1 LIGTPLSLIALL
13 TTAAFG
19 ETRHLDRY
27 DTIVVGAGHNGL
39 ACAGLLARGGQKV
52 LVLEAADEPG
62 GLAATRE
69 FHPGYKT
76 SVAHSIGHLSA
87 ALVDALDLESHGY
100 ESAVCEL
107 PLVGLDESGSHVT
120 ITSDAVKGV
129 GDADAEAYRGYRQR
143 MGRYA
148 DALKPFWSKTMPR
161 IAPGSFRDMLT
172 FAHLGWAIRR
182 LGKADMEEF
191 MRVASL
197 PARDLME
204 EQFSSEV
211 LKAALSWDGLL
222 GSRMAPRSPN
232 SSVLMML
239 YRMAEANRG
248 VHGIPSGGANGLV
261 AALTASARAG
271 GVEIRCAA
279 PVSRIRVDAGEEGL
293 DAVGVTLA
301 DDEKIAADR
310 VVSSADPQRTFVDMV
325 GVEYLDIG
333 FTNRIR
339 RLRCDGLVGKLHL
352 ALDGLPEFPG
362 LKSPV
367 GRLLIAPDVD
377 AIEFA
382 YDDSKYG
389 RCSDDPVMEIVIPS
403 VADASLAPRGHHVL
417 SAHVMY
423 VPRRLKGGWDDA
435 AKQAFA
441 ERCIERI
448 ARYAPS
454 IRDLIVHQEFLTPAD
469 LDSEYRVTGGHWHH
483 TEFAMDQ
490 MLMMRPTYGAA
501 QYATPIPNLFLCGA
515 GCHPGGDLTGLAG
528 YNAAREILR

>member
-1 LIGTPLSLIALL
+1 
-13 TTAAFG
+13 
-19 ETRHLDRY
+19 LDRY
-27 DTIVVGAGHNGL
+27 DSIIVGAGHNGL

-69 FHPGYKT
+69 FHPGYKA
-76 SVAHSIGHLSA
+76 SVAHSIGHFSQTLI
-87 ALVDALDLESHGY
+87 DALDLPAHGY
-100 ESAVCEL
+100 KHSGREL

-120 ITSDAVKGV
+120 VKSDAVTGV
-129 GDADAEAYRGYRQR
+129 GDAEAKAYREYSRQ
-143 MGRYA
+143 MARYA

-161 IAPGSFRDMLT
+161 IAPGSLRDMLT
-172 FAHLGWAIRR
+172 FAHMGWAIRR

-204 EQFSSEV
+204 EHFSNEI
-211 LKAALSWDGLL
+211 LKATLSWDGLL

-232 SSVLMML
+232 SSILMLL
-239 YRMAEANRG
+239 YRMAEAGRG
-248 VHGIPSGGANGLV
+248 VHSIPAGGVNGLV
-261 AALTASARAG
+261 SALAQSATAS
-271 GVEIRCAA
+271 GVEIRCAT
-279 PVSRIRVDAGEEGL
+279 PVAGIRIDGGEQGL
-293 DAVGVTLA
+293 AATGVTTA
-301 DDEKIAADR
+301 DGEQIAADR
-310 VVSSADPQRTFVDMV
+310 VVSAADPQRTFVELV
-325 GVEYLDIG
+325 GVEHLDIG

-362 LKSPV
+362 LDVPE

-389 RCSDDPVMEIVIPS
+389 RCSDQPVMEIALPS
-403 VADASLAPRGHHVL
+403 LADPSLAPRGHHVL

-423 VPRRLKGGWDDA
+423 VPRRLKAGWTEA

-441 ERCIERI
+441 EVCIERI
-448 ARYAPS
+448 ARYAPA

-469 LDSEYRVTGGHWHH
+469 LDNEYRVTGGHWHH

-490 MLMMRPTYGAA
+490 MLMMRPTYEAA
-501 QYATPIPNLFLCGA
+501 QYSTPVPNLFLCGA

-528 YNAAREILR
+528 HNAARAILG

>member
-1 LIGTPLSLIALL
+1 M
-13 TTAAFG
+13 
-19 ETRHLDRY
+19 DRY
-27 DTIVVGAGHNGL
+27 DSIIVGAGHNGL
-39 ACAGLLARGGQKV
+39 ACASLLARAGQKV
-52 LVLEAADEPG
+52 LVVEAADEPG

-69 FHPGYKT
+69 FHPGYKA
-76 SVAHSIGHLSA
+76 SVAHSIGRFSE
-87 ALVDALDLESHGY
+87 ALLEALDLSAHGY
-100 ESAVCEL
+100 QPAVREL

-120 ITSDAVKGV
+120 IRSDSVTGV
-129 GDADAEAYRGYRQR
+129 DNVDAKAYRDYSRQ
-143 MGRYA
+143 MARYA

-161 IAPGSFRDMLT
+161 IAPGGLRDMLT
-172 FAHLGWAIRR
+172 FAHMGWAIRR

-204 EQFSSEV
+204 EHFSSEI
-211 LKAALSWDGLL
+211 LKATLSWDGLL

-232 SSVLMML
+232 SSVLLML
-239 YRMAEANRG
+239 YRMAEASRG
-248 VHGIPSGGANGLV
+248 AHGIPSGGANGLI
-261 AALTASARAG
+261 AALVRSAEAS
-271 GVEIRCAA
+271 GVEIRCGT
-279 PVSRIRVDAGEEGL
+279 PVSGIRIDADEQGL
-293 DAVGVTLA
+293 NAVGVTTA
-301 DDEKIAADR
+301 EGEQIAAAR
-310 VVSSADPQRTFVDMV
+310 VVSAADPQRTFVELV

-352 ALDGLPEFPG
+352 ALDGLPEFTG
-362 LKSPV
+362 LKAPE

-389 RCSDDPVMEIVIPS
+389 RCSEKPVMEIVLPS
-403 VADASLAPRGHHVL
+403 LADASLAPAGHHVL

-423 VPRRLKGGWDDA
+423 VPRRLKDGWSET

-441 ERCIERI
+441 ERCIDRI
-448 ARYAPS
+448 ARYAPA

-469 LDSEYRVTGGHWHH
+469 LDDEYRVTGGHWHH

-490 MLMMRPTYGAA
+490 MLMMRPTYEAA
-501 QYATPIPNLFLCGA
+501 QYSTPIPNLFLCGA
-515 GCHPGGDLTGLAG
+515 GCHPGGDLTGLTG
-528 YNAAREILR
+528 HNAARAILR